1 MAVSCLA
8 PTTKES
14 YLEKFGKFIE
24 RVEQN
29 HKNYNKKDWNC
40 ADSQFEKYNNN
51 WYLKFKGEYT
61 LNDQIIIKSLVL
73 KYNSYKSNEDFKQ
86 ILKDLFEDDVDE
98 MKGKLE
104 NYIDKNL
111 DEDLDKLI
119 EGASEIG
126 DSAVKV
132 LEEIIEKIDNSF

>member
-1 MAVSCLA
+1 
-8 PTTKES
+8 
-14 YLEKFGKFIE
+14 
-24 RVEQN
+24 
-29 HKNYNKKDWNC
+29 
-40 ADSQFEKYNNN
+40 
-51 WYLKFKGEYT
+51 
-61 LNDQIIIKSLVL
+61 
-73 KYNSYKSNEDFKQ
+73 
-86 ILKDLFEDDVDE
+86 